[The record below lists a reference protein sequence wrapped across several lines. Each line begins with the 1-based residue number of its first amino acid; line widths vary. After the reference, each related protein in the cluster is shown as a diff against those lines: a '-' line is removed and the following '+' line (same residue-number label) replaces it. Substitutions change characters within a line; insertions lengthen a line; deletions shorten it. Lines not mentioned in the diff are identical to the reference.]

1 MGDRGFGRLSLKD
14 LLYMAHH
21 AHTRLWEPRM
31 DAGPMCCWSY
41 DIQPL
46 NPPKVAE
53 DGGERNMIERT
64 RSDETR

>member
-1 MGDRGFGRLSLKD
+1 
-14 LLYMAHH
+14 
-21 AHTRLWEPRM
+21 M